1 MIGHEISHSFDNNGA
16 AFDSTGA
23 LRNWWT
29 AADLAKFNAAGDAL
43 AAQFDTYKPFPDLAI
58 NGKLCVIHRP
68 GGNWSDNGGR
78 HYGAADI
85 TVREIKTLRRGN
97 EPGTWRVHF
106 VRMGASINFHP
117 TPKVACREAMQ
128 ELADRGDALVEH
140 FSKKVV

>member
-1 MIGHEISHSFDNNGA
+1 M
-16 AFDSTGA
+16 FDSGTIY
-23 LRNWWT
+23 
-29 AADLAKFNAAGDAL
+29 ADGRMHIDGYEDAGWRL
-43 AAQFDTYKPFPDLAI
+43 LAI

-78 HYGAADI
+78 HYGVADI